1 MARSID
7 ARLARLE
14 AHERTRC
21 ERIVQRMKQT
31 HGVTA
36 ADMLNEARRVF
47 ALSLAEQLA
56 EIDEHADLLRAEGL
70 THADLAHIRE
80 TLTRYYRPMD
90 EYGRACP

>member
-7 ARLARLE
+7 ARLAHLE

-31 HGVTA
+31 HGVTE
-36 ADMLNEARRVF
+36 ADILDEAQRLF
-47 ALSLAEQLA
+47 ALPLAEQLA
-56 EIDEHADLLRAEGL
+56 TIDEHAAILQAEGL
-70 THADLAHIRE
+70 TAADLRHIRY

-90 EYGRACP
+90 